1 MKNKLKSNGL
11 EIHHIPANAASEETI
26 MSRKN
31 GPAIVMTKEDHQKT
45 ASYGASAAAKQ
56 YREKQAEYIKNKD
69 WKKAFDMDVK
79 DIRTKF
85 GTKYNK
91 AISLAEKAAKENGL
105 WN

>member
-1 MKNKLKSNGL
+1 
-11 EIHHIPANAASEETI
+11 
-26 MSRKN
+26 
-31 GPAIVMTKEDHQKT
+31 
-45 ASYGASAAAKQ
+45 
-56 YREKQAEYIKNKD
+56 
-69 WKKAFDMDVK
+69 MDVK

>member
-1 MKNKLKSNGL
+1 M
-11 EIHHIPANAASEETI
+11 A
-26 MSRKN
+26 
-31 GPAIVMTKEDHQKT
+31 HQQLQ
-45 ASYGASAAAKQ
+45 KQ

>member
-1 MKNKLKSNGL
+1 M
-11 EIHHIPANAASEETI
+11 A
-26 MSRKN
+26 RKN

-56 YREKQAEYIKNKD
+56 YRAKQAEYIKNKD

-79 DIRTKF
+79 DIRKKF

-91 AISLAEKAAKENGL
+91 AISLAEKAAKDNGL